1 LARGESLFRQ
11 WELLKTLQAHRFG
24 LSTDDLAR
32 RLECTRRTVQRD
44 LDALRDLFPIQYEQR
59 DFGKRFWKLSGRFIE
74 SNRLEL
80 TLAEMLSLYMSRQL
94 LAPLAGTPFGDGI
107 ATALDKIK
115 ALLPTEALGY
125 FGELDD
131 AFFIK
136 SMGKE
141 DYSHM
146 RREIATLNE
155 AIVHCRIVRVDYH
168 SASQDRIVHTRMHPY
183 GMVLLAASLYCIGYL
198 EQYREVR
205 TLKVSRL
212 RAVQVTDATFE
223 KPESFSLRR
232 YTAGSFGIFGRTR
245 RRQIRVRFSD
255 WAATNVREHKWHDSQ
270 EIVSDAEGVLVA
282 TFQLDSVVEFKRWLL
297 GFGRHAVV
305 EAPRALAD
313 EVAAELEAAAG
324 NYPPS
329 AHLTDTMNQ

>member
-1 LARGESLFRQ
+1 MARGETLFRQ

-24 LSTDDLAR
+24 LSTDDLAQ

-44 LDALRDLFPIQYEQR
+44 LEALRELFPIRHEQR
-59 DFGKRFWKLSGRFIE
+59 DFGKRFWKLSGQFIQ

-80 TLAEMLSLYMSRQL
+80 TLSEMLSLYMSRQV

-115 ALLPTEALGY
+115 ALLPTQALGY
-125 FGELDD
+125 FTELDN

-136 SMGKE
+136 SMGRE

-146 RREIATLNE
+146 RREIAALND
-155 AIVHCRIVRVDYH
+155 AIVHNRVVRVDYH
-168 SASQDRIVHTRMHPY
+168 SASQDRVVHTRMHPY

-198 EQYREVR
+198 DRYEEVR

-212 RAVQVTDATFE
+212 RTVQLTDETFE
-223 KPESFSLRR
+223 KPETFSLRQ
-232 YTAGSFGIFGRTR
+232 YTAGSFGIFGRTQR
-245 RRQIRVRFSD
+245 REIRVRFTG

-270 EIVSDAEGVLVA
+270 QVISDTDGVLMA
-282 TFQLDSVVEFKRWLL
+282 GFQLDSVVEFKRWLL
-297 GFGRHAVV
+297 GFGRQAVV
-305 EAPRALAD
+305 ESPEAFAR
-313 EVAAELEAAAG
+313 EVAEELEAATTNYAG
-324 NYPPS
+324 KTGS
-329 AHLTDTMNQ
+329 ADRMNP